1 LAEKKTNRTG
11 DTINLVGFGSD
22 DKLIKF
28 LQDGTI
34 AALVV
39 QDPFRIGYD
48 GIKTALA
55 ASKGEQVPAN
65 IDAGAN
71 LITRANINSA
81 RSQQLLNLK
90 VK

>member
-1 LAEKKTNRTG
+1 
-11 DTINLVGFGSD
+11 
-22 DKLIKF
+22 
-28 LQDGTI
+28 
-34 AALVV
+34 V

-65 IDAGAN
+65 IDAGTN

-90 VK
+90 IK